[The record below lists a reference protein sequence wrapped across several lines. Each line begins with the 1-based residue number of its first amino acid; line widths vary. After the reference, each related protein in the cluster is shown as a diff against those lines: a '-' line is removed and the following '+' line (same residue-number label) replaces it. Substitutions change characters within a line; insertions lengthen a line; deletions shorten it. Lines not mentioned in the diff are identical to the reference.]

1 MIQQRVIQ
9 YIEKEHLFSLNDK
22 ILVALS
28 GGADSVALLCVL
40 HTAGY
45 PCEAA
50 HCNFHLRGEESNRD
64 ELFVRQLCRKYGI
77 HLHTIDFNTTQ
88 YATEKRI
95 SIEMA
100 ARELRYN
107 WFEKIKKEC
116 KANVIAVAHH
126 QDDSVETMLLNLI
139 RGTGITGLLGIRPR
153 NGAIVRPLL
162 CINREEII
170 RYLQQI
176 GQDFVT
182 DSTNL
187 QDEYM
192 RNKIRLNILPMLG
205 ELNPSVSESIA
216 ETANRLAETSLVYN
230 KETAE
235 AKNRV
240 IKRNGNNLKAIHV
253 ERLLTEVA
261 PASLLFEILYPLGFK
276 PLQIK
281 DIFHSLSGQPGKRF
295 ISPEWE
301 AVRDR
306 EYLLLQTRTIESTT
320 DPTPQLCIKTLDL
333 SDDFI
338 IPKEKDVACLDADK
352 VIRPL
357 IIRKWQKG
365 DKFVPFGM
373 TGKKNVS
380 DYLTDRKFSLFEKEN
395 QYVVC
400 SDEKIIWLVGER
412 SDNRFR
418 ITNTTKR
425 VMIIRLQKER

>member
-1 MIQQRVIQ
+1 
-9 YIEKEHLFSLNDK
+9 
-22 ILVALS
+22 
-28 GGADSVALLCVL
+28 
-40 HTAGY
+40 
-45 PCEAA
+45 
-50 HCNFHLRGEESNRD
+50 
-64 ELFVRQLCRKYGI
+64 
-77 HLHTIDFNTTQ
+77 
-88 YATEKRI
+88 
-95 SIEMA
+95 
-100 ARELRYN
+100 
-107 WFEKIKKEC
+107 
-116 KANVIAVAHH
+116 
-126 QDDSVETMLLNLI
+126 
-139 RGTGITGLLGIRPR
+139 
-153 NGAIVRPLL
+153 
-162 CINREEII
+162 
-170 RYLQQI
+170 
-176 GQDFVT
+176 
-182 DSTNL
+182 
-187 QDEYM
+187 
-192 RNKIRLNILPMLG
+192 
-205 ELNPSVSESIA
+205 
-216 ETANRLAETSLVYN
+216 
-230 KETAE
+230 
-235 AKNRV
+235 
-240 IKRNGNNLKAIHV
+240 
-253 ERLLTEVA
+253 
-261 PASLLFEILYPLGFK
+261 LYPLGFK

-352 VIRPL
+352 VISPL

>member
-1 MIQQRVIQ
+1 M
-9 YIEKEHLFSLNDK
+9 
-22 ILVALS
+22 
-28 GGADSVALLCVL
+28 
-40 HTAGY
+40 
-45 PCEAA
+45 
-50 HCNFHLRGEESNRD
+50 
-64 ELFVRQLCRKYGI
+64 
-77 HLHTIDFNTTQ
+77 
-88 YATEKRI
+88 
-95 SIEMA
+95 
-100 ARELRYN
+100 
-107 WFEKIKKEC
+107 
-116 KANVIAVAHH
+116 
-126 QDDSVETMLLNLI
+126 
-139 RGTGITGLLGIRPR
+139 
-153 NGAIVRPLL
+153 
-162 CINREEII
+162 
-170 RYLQQI
+170 
-176 GQDFVT
+176 
-182 DSTNL
+182 
-187 QDEYM
+187 
-192 RNKIRLNILPMLG
+192 
-205 ELNPSVSESIA
+205 
-216 ETANRLAETSLVYN
+216 
-230 KETAE
+230 
-235 AKNRV
+235 
-240 IKRNGNNLKAIHV
+240 
-253 ERLLTEVA
+253 
-261 PASLLFEILYPLGFK
+261 YPLGFK

-338 IPKEKDVACLDADK
+338 IPKEKDV
-352 VIRPL
+352 
-357 IIRKWQKG
+357 IRKWQKG